1 MNDYGQFS
9 IIPVT
14 GADVFN
20 DDERAA
26 MFRFSFP
33 SSENPFIV
41 TDAFDR
47 GSFVKII
54 PEKNKP

>member
-1 MNDYGQFS
+1 MGNFPSYRLPERLF
-9 IIPVT
+9 
-14 GADVFN
+14 FN
-20 DDERAA
+20 EDERAA
-26 MFRFSFP
+26 MFRFFLPNNENSF
-33 SSENPFIV
+33 IA